1 MTRPYS
7 RDLRQR
13 VVDAVNAGASRR
25 ATAARFQVSVSFVIK
40 LVQRVR
46 RTGGV
51 EPDQYGG
58 WKRPALAVHVERVRA
73 LVAAEPD
80 LTIAELRA
88 RLAADG
94 IHASPAGISRFLG
107 ACGLTHKKRR
117 STPPSRNGQTSP
129 RRAALGARNNR
140 P

>member
-25 ATAARFQVSVSFVIK
+25 ATAGRFEVSVSFVIK

-73 LVAAEPD
+73 LVAVEPD

-88 RLAADG
+88 RLAAEG
-94 IHASPAGISRFLG
+94 IYASPAGISRFLA
-107 ACGLTHKKRR
+107 ACGLTRKKRR
-117 STPPSRNGQTSP
+117 STRPSRSGLTSP
-129 RRAALGARNNR
+129 PPGRFGGAGSQR
-140 P
+140 